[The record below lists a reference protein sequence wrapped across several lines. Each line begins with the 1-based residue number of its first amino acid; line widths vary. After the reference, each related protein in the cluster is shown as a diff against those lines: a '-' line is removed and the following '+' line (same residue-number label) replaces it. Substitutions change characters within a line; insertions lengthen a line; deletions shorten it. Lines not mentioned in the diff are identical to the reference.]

1 MTISSEMSSF
11 MWAWFRS
18 RPGHLLHRAAMIAI
32 LLAVVSVPAFLE
44 TPRNSLI
51 ARYRKAGF
59 KALREEKPEVA
70 ELYFKRMGRLDAND
84 TEGRFGMALTAEKL
98 GNKPLAHRLMTG
110 LAHGE
115 TSYPL
120 AHNWLA
126 EQILNDRSKNLS
138 EDDFWMVQRHLEQA
152 SADPT
157 ARVQSHALLGTML
170 LARGEN
176 HEAVPHLVS
185 VVDERPELRI
195 SLARA
200 YAALG
205 SHEDAK
211 FEVERARAHFRAL
224 SLTSPGNAD
233 CCLIRVQCELM
244 AGDRITA
251 ERVLK
256 RARLRFPEDARFTE
270 VLQGM
275 HLGACD
281 RALNDRNFEKALR
294 HLDDALVLDA
304 TAKGIVERFGVIAGS
319 GSDVAE
325 AALDE
330 LKRVAAAG
338 HAPAAAHLAIG
349 GVLLG
354 RQQFDGAI
362 HHFELGLR
370 HNPESV
376 ALLNNLA
383 WCLSHSD
390 PNATARAL
398 KLIDS
403 ALQRVDKKSNQ
414 RAEVLETRGQ
424 ILAKSGRLSEAIVD
438 LEQALPK
445 LHQPAAAH
453 ATLANVYDRLGQPSL
468 ANAHRQS
475 PFERTAEAGSEK
487 PTRQ

>member
-1 MTISSEMSSF
+1 MTISNEMGSF
-11 MWAWFRS
+11 VSAWFRS
-18 RPGHLLHRAAMIAI
+18 RPGHLLHRTAMIGL
-32 LLAVVSVPAFLE
+32 LLAVISVPAFLE
-44 TPRNSLI
+44 TPRDSLI

-59 KALREEKPEVA
+59 KALRAEKPEVA
-70 ELYFKRMGRLDAND
+70 ELYFKRMGRLDATD

-110 LAHGE
+110 LAYGD

-126 EQILNDRSKNLS
+126 EQILEDRSMNLS

-152 SADPT
+152 STDPT

-170 LARGEN
+170 LSRGET

-200 YAALG
+200 YAELG
-205 SHEDAK
+205 NQEDAK
-211 FEVERARAHFRAL
+211 FEVERALAHFRAL
-224 SLTSPGNAD
+224 SITSPGNAD
-233 CCLIRVQCELM
+233 GCLIRVQCELM
-244 AGDRITA
+244 AGDRATA

-256 RARLRFPEDARFTE
+256 RARLRFPDDERFTE

-281 RALNDRNFEKALR
+281 RALSDRDFEKALR
-294 HLDDALVLDA
+294 HLNDALVLDA
-304 TAKGIVERFGVIAGS
+304 TARGIVERFGVIAGS

-362 HHFELGLR
+362 HHFEVGLR
-370 HNPESV
+370 HNPKSV

-390 PNATARAL
+390 SAATERAM

-403 ALQRVDKKSNQ
+403 ALERAGKESNQ

-424 ILAKSGRLSEAIVD
+424 ILAKAGRLSEAIVD
-438 LEQALPK
+438 LEQALPR
-445 LHQPAAAH
+445 LHQPAGAH
-453 ATLANVYDRLGQPSL
+453 ATLASVYDRLGQTSL
-468 ANAHRQS
+468 ADAHRQF
-475 PFERTAEAGSEK
+475 PFERTAEAGSKK

>member
-1 MTISSEMSSF
+1 
-11 MWAWFRS
+11 
-18 RPGHLLHRAAMIAI
+18 MIAI

-59 KALREEKPEVA
+59 DALRAEQPEVA
-70 ELYFKRMGRLDAND
+70 ELYFRRMGRLDATD

-98 GNKPLAHRLMTG
+98 GNRPLAHRLMSG
-110 LAHGE
+110 LAYGD

-126 EQILNDRSKNLS
+126 EQILEDRSQNLS
-138 EDDFWMVQRHLEQA
+138 EDDFWMVRRHLEQA
-152 SADPT
+152 STDPT
-157 ARVQSHALLGTML
+157 ARVQSHAILGTML
-170 LARGEN
+170 LSRGEN
-176 HEAVPHLVS
+176 HEAVPHLLS

-205 SHEDAK
+205 NHEDAK
-211 FEVERARAHFRAL
+211 FEVERALAHFRAM

-244 AGDRITA
+244 AGDRTTA

-256 RARLRFPEDARFTE
+256 RARLRFPQDHRFTE

-281 RALNDRNFEKALR
+281 RALSERKFELALR

-304 TAKGIVERFGVIAGS
+304 TARGIVERFGVIAGS
-319 GSDVAE
+319 GSAVAD
-325 AALDE
+325 AALNE

-354 RQQFDGAI
+354 RQELEAAI
-362 HHFELGLR
+362 HHFEVGLR

-390 PNATARAL
+390 PNASERAL

-403 ALQRVDKKSNQ
+403 ALQRAGKKSNQ

-424 ILAKSGRLSEAIVD
+424 ILARAGRLSEAIVD
-438 LEQALPK
+438 LEQALPR
-445 LHQPAAAH
+445 LSQPAAAH
-453 ATLANVYDRLGQPSL
+453 ATLASVYDRLGQTSL
-468 ANAHRQS
+468 ANTHRRF
-475 PFERTAEAGSEK
+475 PLERTAEAGSEK